1 MQMKYATHL
10 LLIEAI
16 ERSHFCEQARAF
28 RCPGLRC
35 EVLIER
41 GGQWA
46 LHAVET
52 GHNIYAEAPEPYKE
66 AFAQRKRM
74 VESGFEGKVYGVVK
88 RLREQYKMAGNQQ
101 QEEIRQ
107 AFLDQLENDAEY
119 AVSKQV
125 RESVTW
131 MRYLV
136 SVCGEAP
143 PGGE

>member
-1 MQMKYATHL
+1 
-10 LLIEAI
+10 
-16 ERSHFCEQARAF
+16 
-28 RCPGLRC
+28 
-35 EVLIER
+35 
-41 GGQWA
+41 
-46 LHAVET
+46 
-52 GHNIYAEAPEPYKE
+52 
-66 AFAQRKRM
+66 M
-74 VESGFEGKVYGVVK
+74 VESGFEEKVYGVVK

-119 AVSKQV
+119 AISKSV

-143 PGGE
+143 PSGD